1 MIKARKGTIKVSILE
16 SEKLFEEVIIRDR
29 IFKSQPNKKL
39 QGKMTQT
46 GSKEQ
51 AKALQAEEK
60 DSLRTIQKMKRK
72 GEKGGW

>member
-1 MIKARKGTIKVSILE
+1 
-16 SEKLFEEVIIRDR
+16 
-29 IFKSQPNKKL
+29 
-39 QGKMTQT
+39 MTQT